1 MSAEIIEGDLDRGY
15 WTGVNMDEE
24 LFANV
29 DGLVYPIVE
38 WRGPD
43 AEPCPKEDAVF
54 AIAGRGFRWFCV
66 HLGEFGIGPWVERY
80 KDPAFLARIR
90 APCDSGSRAEHEDSP
105 SEAEPEGRQ
114 SGGEAASSEP
124 SPHHDGDHR

>member
-1 MSAEIIEGDLDRGY
+1 MTAEIIEGDMDRGY

-43 AEPCPKEDAVF
+43 TEPCPKEEAVF

-80 KDPAFLARIR
+80 KDPEFLARVR
-90 APCDSGSRAEHEDSP
+90 AGRDSGSVPQGENSR
-105 SEAEPEGRQ
+105 SEVEGEATQ
-114 SGGEAASSEP
+114 SGGSDSERIAQTLPGDP
-124 SPHHDGDHR
+124 S